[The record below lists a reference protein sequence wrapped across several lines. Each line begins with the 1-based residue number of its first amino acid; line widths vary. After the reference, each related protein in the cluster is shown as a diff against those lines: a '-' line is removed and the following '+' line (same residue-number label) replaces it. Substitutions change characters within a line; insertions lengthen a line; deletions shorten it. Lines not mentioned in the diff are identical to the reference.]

1 MASYMQYGLVDPPLD
16 NFPSALEFKNGKH
29 KALYDAFR
37 LPIFLPSSSTRPGR
51 SLEVWGCAR
60 PAHLGSG
67 NVAIQFQRG
76 SHGAF
81 KTVKTLTVSVD
92 ANSRGYFD
100 VGVAFPASGSVRLA
114 WTDTSGTTYHSRTQ
128 KISVR

>member
-1 MASYMQYGLVDPPLD
+1 MQSGLVDPPLD
-16 NFPSALEFKNGKH
+16 NFPSALEFKNGQH

-37 LPIFLPSSSTRPGR
+37 LPVFLPSSSTRRGR

-67 NVAIQFQRG
+67 KVEIQFQRG

-81 KTVKTLTVSVD
+81 TTVKTVTVSVSPT
-92 ANSRGYFD
+92 SRGYFD
-100 VGVAFPASGSVRLA
+100 VRIAFPASGSVR
-114 WTDTSGTTYHSRTQ
+114 
-128 KISVR
+128 